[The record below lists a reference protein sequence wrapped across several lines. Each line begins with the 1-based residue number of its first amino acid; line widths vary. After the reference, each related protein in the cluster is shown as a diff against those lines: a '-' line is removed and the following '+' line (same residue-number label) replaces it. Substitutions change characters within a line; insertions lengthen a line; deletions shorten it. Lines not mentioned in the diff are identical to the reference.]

1 MGIEGA
7 QFLCNGC
14 EKGLID
20 EVKLSVHHNN
30 VHSEKMCQFETPHPG
45 NFKRHMSL
53 HTAVRAVKAQKSKSP
68 KTCEPCGKTFARKD
82 VFDKHLKVHMKD
94 SDQLFDCTV
103 CEHKF
108 TRKDK
113 LVQHINRVHTD
124 TQIQTKI

>member
-1 MGIEGA
+1 MMSG
-7 QFLCNGC
+7 
-14 EKGLID
+14 
-20 EVKLSVHHNN
+20 EV
-30 VHSEKMCQFETPHPG
+30 CQFETPHHG
-45 NFKRHMSL
+45 NPKRHMSL
-53 HTAVRAVKAQKSKSP
+53 HTSVKVVKAQKSKSP

-82 VFDKHLKVHMKD
+82 VFDKHVKVHMKD

-124 TQIQTKI
+124 TQIQTEI